1 MTSPIHL
8 LHLEDDV
15 TDRRALDRMVRDR
28 GLPWRV
34 SVATS
39 LAEARSQ
46 LATSVFDL
54 IIADYHLP
62 DGDCTELFDEA
73 SNVPF
78 ILLTATLEEH
88 LALRTL
94 ERGADDYLPKD
105 SRQHYLGVLPFA
117 VDKTLHRQRL
127 HDAEQRLT
135 QQLRE
140 SEERLRLLVE
150 GVQGYAI
157 FMLDP
162 QGRVMTW
169 NRGAEKLKG
178 YTSDQIIG
186 EHFSV
191 CYTPEDVAAGKPG
204 QALATALD
212 QGNYAS
218 EGWLVRRNG
227 DRYWSRISI
236 TPLYDE
242 NGELRGFAK
251 VSQDLTERKRMEDEL
266 RELTQTLEQRVA
278 HRTAEAEQR
287 AAQLRRLH
295 SRLTSAEQRER
306 KHLARMLHDGLQQIL
321 VASKM
326 GLERLEVDGQ
336 QDQEHLQRI
345 DDLLDQAIDACRSLT
360 ANLVPPVLFD
370 RGLVAGLHWL
380 ARHSEAEHACTATVE
395 TEEEAEPAR
404 EDIRVMLFE
413 AARELIFNAIKHADA
428 CHVAVSLKV
437 APDLRHIRLTVEDE
451 GPGFDPT
458 AAALQGSENDGYGL
472 FNLRERAQAVGGEL
486 IIDSAPGDGTRVTIT
501 VPLLKPDAASVEVDL
516 TLPPDAG
523 SLPGIESDRI
533 RVLLADDHKA
543 MRDGIASL
551 LRDEADIE
559 VVGEAADGQEAVELA
574 HQLRPDV
581 IIMDVTMPRLDGIEA
596 TRHIRQRLPSICV
609 IGLSMHSDP
618 SVAEGMQE
626 AGAAIYLSK
635 NGSLHAMV
643 DAVRQCAS
651 FQ

>member
-8 LHLEDDV
+8 LHMEDDA
-15 TDRRALDRMVRDR
+15 TDRRAFDRLVRDR

-39 LAEARSQ
+39 LAEARDQ
-46 LATSVFDL
+46 LATSHFDL

-62 DGDCTELFDEA
+62 DGECTELFGEA
-73 SNVPF
+73 SHIPF

-105 SRQHYLGVLPFA
+105 PHQHYLNVLPFA

-127 HDAEQRLT
+127 YDAEQRLT
-135 QQLRE
+135 QQLRD

-150 GVQGYAI
+150 GVRDYAI

-162 QGRVMTW
+162 QGRVATW
-169 NRGAEKLKG
+169 NRGAEQLKG

-186 EHFSV
+186 KHFSI
-191 CYTPEDVAAGKPG
+191 CYTPEDVADGKPE
-204 QALATALD
+204 QMLAAALT
-212 QGNYAS
+212 QGNCAS

-236 TPLYDE
+236 TPLHDE

-278 HRTAEAEQR
+278 CRTAEAEQK
-287 AAQLRRLH
+287 AVQLRRLH
-295 SRLTSAEQRER
+295 ARLTSVEQRER

-326 GLERLEVDGQ
+326 GLETLEVGGQ
-336 QDQEHLQRI
+336 QGQEHLQRI

-380 ARHSEAEHACTATVE
+380 ARHSEKEHACTVTVE
-395 TEEEAEPAR
+395 AEEEAEPTR

-413 AARELIFNAIKHADA
+413 AARELIFNAIKHADV
-428 CHVAVSLKV
+428 CHVAVSLKCE
-437 APDLRHIRLTVEDE
+437 PDRRHIRLTVEDE
-451 GPGFDPT
+451 GPGFDP
-458 AAALQGSENDGYGL
+458 AEAELQGSENDGYGL
-472 FNLRERAQAVGGEL
+472 FNLRERAQAAGGEL
-486 IIDSAPGDGTRVTIT
+486 TIDSAPGNGTRVTIT
-501 VPLLKPDAASVEVDL
+501 APLLKPDAAPEQVGL
-516 TLPPDAG
+516 TLPPDAA
-523 SLPGIESDRI
+523 SLPGVESDTI

-551 LRDEADIE
+551 LRGEPDIE

-596 TRHIRQRLPSICV
+596 TRHIRQRLPNTCIV
-609 IGLSMHSDP
+609 GLSMHSDP
-618 SVAEGMQE
+618 SVAEAMQK

-635 NGSLHAMV
+635 DGPLHAMV
-643 DAVRQCAS
+643 DAVRRCAS
-651 FQ
+651 FN